1 MLAKNKLT
9 IILIFIAIVI
19 LMSGCKILVD
29 EDDPHSYPQE
39 GILKIVND
47 TEYNVWISVEGAPE
61 YNLEPGEYVEHAW
74 NLLEGEAIQ
83 AELEYY
89 LAGGNPVLTTVTVE
103 AGYITTFT
111 IDYESG
117 GIHMQ
122 NNSSFEIWYQLDG
135 GALHYLDPGEY
146 EVITY
151 ELLHGETI
159 WVDLEYAIIGSEP
172 VFTTVGVEAGY
183 VTVFTVE
190 QVNGE
195 LQISNES
202 SRDVWYDLDG
212 GADKTLHAGEVDE
225 WSYDLLVYDQTTT
238 DISYSGYHVFS
249 NSSFQTITGGYTT
262 FFDIEADGGGI
273 NIENDMNYTDIT
285 AIYLSPSSD
294 PNWGVDDL
302 YGTLSPGEDVFW
314 TVSPGSW
321 DILAIDEDGAEYISY
336 DNTIYLDQTRSFF
349 IDGWKKSDG
358 KNTDMKSKEYYP
370 DVKTKDRVELKS
382 PVDIN
387 QK

>member
-89 LAGGNPVLTTVTVE
+89 LAGGNPVITTVTVE

-159 WVDLEYAIIGSEP
+159 WVDLEYAFIGSEP

-202 SRDVWYDLDG
+202 NRDVWYDLDG

-262 FFDIEADGGGI
+262 FFDIAADGGGI
-273 NIENDMNYTDIT
+273 DIENDMNYTDIT

-294 PNWGVDDL
+294 PNWGADDL
-302 YGTLSPGEDVFW
+302 YGTLSPGEEVFW
-314 TVSPGSW
+314 TVSAGSW
-321 DILAIDEDGAEYISY
+321 DILAIDEDGAEYTSY

-349 IDGWKKSDG
+349 IDGWKKFKG
-358 KNTDMKSKEYYP
+358 KNIKWS
-370 DVKTKDRVELKS
+370 LS
-382 PVDIN
+382 
-387 QK
+387 